1 METVAELSFVA
12 GHVALDFVNTAEER
26 GHPEAGD
33 ALGAAADLRLWGQRY
48 GLLSTEAAS
57 EDDEQAEFQCAIEVR
72 ELLYALFLA
81 RRDGRSATPEQVAR
95 LGEFGAVAYQ
105 AGSLHRHED
114 GTIGWN
120 WDGSRLESI
129 RHVAVT
135 AAIDLL
141 QAEPTA
147 RLKQCPGDHCGWF
160 FLDATKRGNRRWC
173 SMAECGQDAKDEY
186 RRLQRQ
192 ASATKLRGNAETDIS

>member
-1 METVAELSFVA
+1 METVAELQFVA

-33 ALGAAADLRLWGQRY
+33 ALGGAADLRLWGRRY
-48 GLLSTEAAS
+48 GLLAPEAGS
-57 EDDEQAEFQCAIEVR
+57 EDGEQAEFRCAIEAR

-95 LGEFGAVAYQ
+95 LGEFGASAYQ
-105 AGSLHRHED
+105 AGRLRLHED
-114 GTIGWN
+114 GTIGWH
-120 WDGSRLESI
+120 WDDSRLESI

-147 RLKQCPGDHCGWF
+147 RLKQCPGEHCGWL
-160 FLDATKRGNRRWC
+160 FLDTTKRGNRRWC

-192 ASATKLRGNAETDIS
+192 AGATRSRG